1 MLVVRTSLA
10 PSRIHGLGV
19 MAAEPIRSGDPVWR
33 FAPGLDLVIPVA
45 ALAGRP
51 AAFRAYLDTYAYR
64 SPEFPD
70 SLVLSCDHAKF
81 LNHAEDANTDIR
93 GQVTL
98 ARRDIGVGEEIT
110 CDYRVCVLDWT
121 GFG

>member
-19 MAAEPIRSGDPVWR
+19 VEAEPIRSGDPVWR
-33 FAPGLDLVIPVA
+33 FAPGLDLVIPLGT
-45 ALAGRP
+45 LADRP

-64 SPEFPD
+64 SPEFPG

-81 LNHAEDANTDIR
+81 LNHAEDSNTDSR

-98 ARRDIGVGEEIT
+98 ARLDIAVGEEIT
-110 CDYRVCVLDWT
+110 CDYRACVLDWP